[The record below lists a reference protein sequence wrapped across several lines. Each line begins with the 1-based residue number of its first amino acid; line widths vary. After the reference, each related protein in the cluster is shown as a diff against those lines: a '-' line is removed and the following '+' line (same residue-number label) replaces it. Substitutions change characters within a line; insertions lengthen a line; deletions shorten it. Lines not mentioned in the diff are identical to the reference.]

1 MSHQKYYLDIDLYI
15 FSIFNYSNIV
25 LSIRVKFI
33 LVIIIIFNIM
43 TTILPLGNN
52 NSKVRITW

>member
-52 NSKVRITW
+52 NSKVRIT